1 MQWSWCR
8 GIVAAVAA
16 RQSLGSWRTGFRSG
30 LGSSRLGGSSV
41 EVADAEA
48 ADSEAVDSEAA
59 DLAVPGTAVA
69 NWPVVKPVAAPTE

>member
-1 MQWSWCR
+1 MSRQR
-8 GIVAAVAA
+8 
-16 RQSLGSWRTGFRSG
+16 RQSQLGSRGDRGGPGFRSG
-30 LGSSRLGGSSV
+30 LGSSRLGGIRV

-48 ADSEAVDSEAA
+48 ADSAAVDSEAA